1 VTTRIG
7 VDVGGTF
14 TKAVAVDDDTGD
26 LVAQSLIATTHEHE
40 HGVVAGVLHAIA
52 DVAEQVGA
60 SSIELV
66 THSTTQAVN
75 ALLEG
80 DVGTVGVI
88 GLSPRSDLRK
98 VAKRTA
104 LKRIELA
111 PGKMLSTVH
120 EVIDV
125 TDGLDDDA
133 ARAAIA
139 RIRAAGAVAAC
150 VAEAFSP
157 DDDTNER
164 RVVELAAEVGFPVC
178 ASSELSGL
186 YGLELRAVTAALN
199 ASIFPIAIR
208 TADVVE
214 RGVAEVGIACPV
226 MVMRGDGGAT
236 DLAGFRRAPARTL
249 YSGPAASVAGALRH
263 ARVASGVV
271 VEVGG
276 TSTNVAAITNGRP
289 AQSYVRVAS
298 HATALR
304 SIDVR
309 VIGVAGGSMLRVRR
323 RGVYGVGPRS
333 AHIAGIP
340 YACFVEPERLAG
352 AVAVEIAPRPGD
364 ASDHLVLETP
374 DGARV
379 AITNTCAANH
389 LGVVQPGDY
398 AEGNRESAALA
409 FAAASEVLRLSAD
422 EIARRMLEASAAA
435 IAELIGSVMHD
446 HSMERAAIVAVGGG
460 AGGVGRSVAQ
470 RLGLE
475 CIVPPNAEVISSIGD
490 ALSMVRA
497 AREITLDDPTPAD
510 FDALGAEVRREAIEA
525 GAAPGSLDLR
535 VDYVAERRTL
545 RAVATG
551 AIGLTAGA
559 TLGRHALTRTQ
570 VDVLLASH
578 APTSIE
584 AIGAYWLARAG
595 EHLVVIDRFGDPAL
609 DVDGEV
615 IVAGESEPGEQLAA
629 RIVAAV
635 KRRSRTLG
643 LAQIPPSV
651 WVVSSTRLAELP
663 GSDPGLVVTALREP
677 DSIAI
682 VGTS

>member
-1 VTTRIG
+1 MTARIG

-14 TKAVAVDDDTGD
+14 TKAVAVDDSGA
-26 LVAQSLIATTHEHE
+26 LLAQSLIPTTHEHE
-40 HGVVAGVLHAIA
+40 HGVVAGVLHA
-52 DVAEQVGA
+52 VAAVTAEVGA
-60 SSIELV
+60 DRIELV

-88 GLSPRSDLRK
+88 GLSPRADLRK
-98 VAKRTA
+98 VSKRTE
-104 LKRIELA
+104 LKKVELA
-111 PGKMLSTVH
+111 PGKLLSTIH
-120 EVIDV
+120 EVLDV

-133 ARAAIA
+133 VRAVIA
-139 RIRAAGAVAAC
+139 RFRAAGAVAAC

-157 DDDTNER
+157 DDDSNER

-178 ASSELSGL
+178 ASSDLSGL
-186 YGLELRAVTAALN
+186 YGLEMRAVTAALN

-214 RGVAEVGIACPV
+214 SGVAEVGIECPV

-236 DLAGFRRAPARTL
+236 DLAGFRRAPAHTL

-271 VEVGG
+271 VEIGG

-340 YACFVEPERLAG
+340 YSCFASPDDLAG
-352 AVAVEIAPRPGD
+352 AKPIEISPRPGD
-364 ASDHLVLETP
+364 PNDYLALEVP
-374 DGARV
+374 DGRRF
-379 AITNTCAANH
+379 AITNTCAANFS
-389 LGVVQPGDY
+389 GIVQPGDY
-398 AEGNRESAALA
+398 AEGNAESAALA
-409 FAAASEVLRLSAD
+409 FAAASQALKLAPE
-422 EIARRMLEASAAA
+422 EIARRMLYASTSA
-435 IAELIGSVMHD
+435 IGELVGQVMHD
-446 HSMERAAIVAVGGG
+446 HEMTKATIVAVGGG
-460 AGGVGRSVAQ
+460 AGGLGRAVAA

-475 CIVPPNAEVISSIGD
+475 CVVPPNAEVISSVGD

-497 AREITLDDPTPAD
+497 AREITIEDPTPAD
-510 FDALGAEVRREAIEA
+510 FDALGASVEQEAIES
-525 GAAPGSLDLR
+525 GAAPSTLDLR
-535 VDYVAERRTL
+535 IDYVAERHTL

-559 TLGRHALTRTQ
+559 TLGRQPLSRAE
-570 VDVLLASH
+570 
-578 APTSIE
+578 IE
-584 AIGAYWLARAG
+584 AVLGDLDPGAIEPVGAYWLGRG
-595 EHLVVIDRFGDPAL
+595 DDRVVVLDRFGDPAL
-609 DVDGEV
+609 DVTGET
-615 IVAGESEPGEQLAA
+615 IAGGPDAGDALRADLTDAVRRRGRNLGPTRIEPG
-629 RIVAAV
+629 
-635 KRRSRTLG
+635 
-643 LAQIPPSV
+643 V
-651 WVVSSTRLAELP
+651 WVVSGTRLAELP
-663 GSDPGLVVTALREP
+663 SADPDLVVTALAEP
-677 DSIAI
+677 GAVAI
-682 VGTS
+682 IGKS